1 MILCPQKS
9 CINRLPTGLLL
20 LPLLLL
26 LLLQPATAQPIVER
40 KHNPLTIAEYIDLY
54 KGIAISEM
62 KRTQIPAS
70 IIMAQGIIESR
81 FGNSYLAIKARNHFG
96 IKCHKGW
103 KGMRILARDDEEEE
117 CFRKYKSA
125 YASYIDHSN
134 FLANNQRYSPL
145 FNLPATDYN
154 LWAKGLKEAGYAT
167 EPTYANQLTN
177 LIINYRLFTLD
188 QMATGSNCNC
198 SEQIIATP
206 MSYNGLKTVFF
217 DCDITLKQV
226 QQAYNIS
233 LEKLSKF
240 NSFGAADTI
249 RANTIVY
256 LQQPKRKAS
265 SEFREHVAAPN
276 ETLESIAHLYGIK
289 LNSLYKRNGL
299 NKSKPLS
306 AGQTVYLR
314 GKKAKNNTAQ
324 ANEARLQAAGAKLSY
339 VVKTGDT
346 LFSLAQRFNTS
357 VDTIKRVNKLKS
369 DSIITGQK
377 LKIVAD

>member
-1 MILCPQKS
+1 MIPCPQKS
-9 CINRLPTGLLL
+9 CTYRLPTGLLL
-20 LPLLLL
+20 LPFLLL
-26 LLLQPATAQPIVER
+26 LLLQPANAQPIVER
-40 KHNPLTIAEYIDLY
+40 KHKPITIAEYIDLY

-81 FGNSYLAIKARNHFG
+81 FGNSYLAVKARNHFG

-134 FLANNQRYSPL
+134 FLTNSQRYSSL
-145 FNLPATDYN
+145 FKLQTTDFTQ
-154 LWAKGLKEAGYAT
+154 WAKGLKEAGYAT
-167 EPTYANQLTN
+167 EPTYANQITS
-177 LIINYRLFTLD
+177 LINDYRLFTLD

-198 SEQIIATP
+198 NEQIIATP
-206 MSYNGLKTVFF
+206 MSYNGLRTVFF
-217 DCDITLKQV
+217 DCDVTPKQV
-226 QQAYNIS
+226 QLAYNIS
-233 LEKLSKF
+233 PEKLSKF
-240 NSFGAADTI
+240 NGFGATDTI

-256 LQQPKRKAS
+256 LQQPKRKPS
-265 SEFREHVAAPN
+265 SEFSRHVAAPN

-299 NKSKPLS
+299 NKSQPLS

-314 GKKAKNNTAQ
+314 GKKSKNSAAQ
-324 ANEARLQAAGAKLSY
+324 TNEARLQEAGSKLSY

-369 DSIITGQK
+369 DSILTGQK
-377 LKIVAD
+377 LKIIAD